1 MDRTNLVQIVAG
13 AVGVLAT
20 YAVAPP
26 GENILI
32 LGVLRFDLALAV
44 ITGFV
49 FLTFWGIAMSVR
61 RLTAFQARVESLR
74 FNPTE
79 IAVICSLSLAAGVL
93 AYMQTGLTG
102 VSLVATVV
110 VSVLLTVVVLTGGF
124 ILFHRFGWGH
134 LGNENKA

>member
-1 MDRTNLVQIVAG
+1 MDRTNIVQIVAG

-20 YAVAPP
+20 FTVAPP
-26 GENILI
+26 GENILV
-32 LGVLRFDLALAV
+32 LGVLRFDSALAV
-44 ITGFV
+44 IAGFV

-61 RLTAFQARVESLR
+61 RLTAFQDRVESMR

-79 IAVICSLSLAAGVL
+79 VAVILSLSLSAGVL
-93 AYMQTGLTG
+93 TYMQTDVTG
-102 VSLVATVV
+102 VSLVATLLVT
-110 VSVLLTVVVLTGGF
+110 VLLTVVVLTGGF